1 MTRERRLILVRL
13 LCLAAL
19 VLLAPACGP
28 SSPAT
33 TAPSPAGQ
41 ARIVALSP
49 AVAVMLRDLGLGD
62 RIVGRHD
69 YDMVLPRSVRPVGH
83 QEAIDYEALLACDPT
98 HVVIEWGSR
107 PLPPRL
113 TELAV
118 SERWEIIRVRLLTI
132 DDIARTVDDLAIR
145 FGVVNF
151 SGADPSRPPDI
162 PGAGPGPMLPR
173 FEDPARRLEIELPS
187 ARLARAWSRRGEGY
201 AAIGGVLLLASTDP
215 AGALGPGSFHH
226 EILERIG
233 GTPAISAGT
242 PWMELDAEDVL
253 RLQPGAIVLIAPRA
267 GDVPTDPPGVDEVRR
282 RLGRL
287 ATLDLPAVRTER
299 IALIDHPLALTPSTA
314 MAEFADE
321 LARILDGWSRG
332 P

>member
-1 MTRERRLILVRL
+1 MPRDRPLMFARL
-13 LCLAAL
+13 LSLACL

-28 SSPAT
+28 ASPT
-33 TAPSPAGQ
+33 GGAPRPAGQ

-69 YDMVLPRSVRPVGH
+69 YDMVLPRSIRPVGH
-83 QEAIDYEALLACDPT
+83 QEAIDYEALLACGPT

-113 TELAV
+113 IELAD
-118 SERWEIIRVRLLTI
+118 SERWEVIRVRLLTL
-132 DDIARTVDDLAIR
+132 DDIARTVDDLAIH

-151 SGADPSRPPDI
+151 SGNDAHRPSEI
-162 PGAGPGPMLPR
+162 PGAVPGPIVPR
-173 FEDPARRLEIELPS
+173 FEDPARRLEVELPS

-201 AAIGGVLLLASTDP
+201 ATIGGVLLLASTDP

-253 RLQPGAIVLIAPRA
+253 RLQPGAIVLIAPRT
-267 GDVPTDPPGVDEVRR
+267 GDAPTDPPGTDEVRR

-287 ATLDLPAVRTER
+287 ATLDLPAVRTGR

-314 MAEFADE
+314 MADFADE
-321 LARILDGWSRG
+321 LARILDAWTDA